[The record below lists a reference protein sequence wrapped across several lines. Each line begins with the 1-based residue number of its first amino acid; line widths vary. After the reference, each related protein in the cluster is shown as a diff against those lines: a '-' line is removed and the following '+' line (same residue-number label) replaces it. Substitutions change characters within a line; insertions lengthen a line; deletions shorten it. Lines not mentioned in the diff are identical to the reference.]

1 MAIQFY
7 PAALQ
12 ALLSR
17 SLLWY
22 FSVRMISNALDGLL
36 QKAATYKELYRQPQ
50 GIDIQEIK
58 QLNTQ

>member
-12 ALLSR
+12 ALLSL
-17 SLLWY
+17 SFLKN

-36 QKAATYKELYRQPQ
+36 QKAATYT
-50 GIDIQEIK
+50 GII
-58 QLNTQ
+58 

>member
-12 ALLSR
+12 ALLSL
-17 SLLWY
+17 SLLWN

-36 QKAATYKELYRQPQ
+36 QKAATYTGIQ
-50 GIDIQEIK
+50 GVDFQEIK